1 MSANFP
7 FQENID
13 VFAGEKTDKEYWLK
27 ISSKD
32 ATAVSPF
39 DFTVKFNMNTSNAN
53 NYTIDADGNKVY
65 KNFSYNKEAN
75 IGSKYNEIKRLEVTD
90 IVIPKYIPDSTIGLN
105 FDGVNLVKISDPS
118 FNVFSLSLY
127 PGVTQK
133 LGTNYIKLTNYK
145 ECVIVTDI
153 SNSLI
158 FLDDLSGSSFRYKND
173 RIIDHVNINN
183 YVYPILSVSGNTIV
197 LDNLSQTLPATAK
210 FIMGNYYSNLIYSTD
225 SSNCDLTNSS
235 ILING
240 SPTSIYENIYNGN
253 IIRMVDAS
261 SNYYFIYSSQSTDSE
276 GNTTLF
282 GKWLNVTNP
291 TVSGST
297 VNMFLFGFGMRDLI
311 DQRIFYLELEP
322 FVPVKSSATDNK
334 LDKMFGVL
342 FPSTQSRDWLYLSGE
357 PRECFLPRDLRKLD
371 KFTIRI
377 YDSDGK
383 SLNDIFIKRPGL
395 LNSNY
400 FPNMYT
406 TMIIKVDEIDKSL
419 VAKKMEL
426 PK

>member
-39 DFTVKFNMNTSNAN
+39 DFTVKFNMNSSNSN
-53 NYTIDADGNKVY
+53 SYTLDSDGNKVY
-65 KNFSYNKEAN
+65 KYSYNKEAN
-75 IGSKYNEIKRLEVTD
+75 IGSKYNEVKRMEVTD
-90 IVIPKYIPDSTIGLN
+90 IVIPRFIPNSTIGMN
-105 FDGVNLVKISDPS
+105 FDGVNLVKTKDPS
-118 FNVFSLSLY
+118 GFNVFTLALY

-133 LGTNYIKLTNYK
+133 IGSNYIKLTNYK
-145 ECVIVTDI
+145 DSVIVTDI

-158 FLDDLSGSSFRYKND
+158 FGNDASGSSFRYKD
-173 RIIDHVNINN
+173 LKIIDHININN
-183 YVYPILSVSGNTIV
+183 YVYPITNVSGNTIMV
-197 LDNLSQTLPATAK
+197 DNLEQVLPTTTK
-210 FIMGNYYSNLIYSTD
+210 FVMGNYYSNLIYTAHSSSYTLTD
-225 SSNCDLTNSS
+225 SS

-240 SPTSIYENIYNGN
+240 SPTSIFENIYSGN
-253 IIRMVDAS
+253 IIRITDAS
-261 SNYYFIYSSQSTDSE
+261 SNSYFNYSRQSTDSS

-282 GKWLNVTNP
+282 GSWIAGSTP
-291 TVSGST
+291 TVNGT
-297 VNMFLFGFGMRDLI
+297 VNTFLFGFGTRDLI
-311 DQRIFYLELEP
+311 DQRIFYLELDP
-322 FVPVKSSATDNK
+322 FVPVKSSATDNQ

-357 PRECFLPRDLRKLD
+357 PKECFLPRDLRKLD

-377 YDSDGK
+377 YDSDGN
-383 SLNDIFIKRPGL
+383 SLNDIFVKRPNL

-400 FPNMYT
+400 FSNMYT
-406 TMIIKVDEIDKSL
+406 TMIIKVDETDKSL
-419 VAKKMEL
+419 VAKKMEI

>member
-90 IVIPKYIPDSTIGLN
+90 IVIPRYIPDSTIGLN
-105 FDGVNLVKISDPS
+105 FDGVNLVKNNDPS
-118 FNVFSLSLY
+118 GLYVFTLALY

-133 LGTNYIKLTNYK
+133 IGTDYIKLTNYK
-145 ECVIVTDI
+145 ECIIVTDI
-153 SNSLI
+153 SNSAM

-173 RIIDHVNINN
+173 KIIDHININN
-183 YVYPILSVSGNTIV
+183 YVYPIISVSGNTFMV
-197 LDNLSQTLPATAK
+197 DNLNQVLPTTTK
-210 FIMGNYYSNLIYSTD
+210 FVMGNYYSNLIYIAD
-225 SSNCDLTNSS
+225 SSSYTLTASS

-240 SPTSIYENIYNGN
+240 SSTSIYENIYSGN
-253 IIRMVDAS
+253 IIRVTDAS
-261 SNYYFIYSSQSTDSE
+261 SNSYFNYSSQSTDSS

-282 GKWLNVTNP
+282 GSWIA
-291 TVSGST
+291 GST
-297 VNMFLFGFGMRDLI
+297 PTINGVVNTFLFGFGMRDLI
-311 DQRIFYLELEP
+311 DQRIFYLELDP

-342 FPSTQSRDWLYLSGE
+342 FPSTQSKDWAYLSGE

-377 YDSDGK
+377 YDSEGK
-383 SLNDIFIKRPGL
+383 SLNDIFLKRPGL